1 MERSYSEALRHAQQ
15 RLRTSRRPVGVAVR
29 RWWLEGKDDGARAL
43 VVITNGINHCA
54 PEGSVLV
61 PRVSEWVETAAIEAA
76 LEARTMSFPRL
87 TAMRNLAH
95 EVDEGS
101 ADLFLLLEQI
111 WLTNRAA

>member
-1 MERSYSEALRHAQQ
+1 MERTYSEALHHAQQ

-29 RWWLEGKDDGARAL
+29 RCWFEGKDDGARAS

-54 PEGSVLV
+54 SEGSVLV
-61 PRVSEWVETAAIEAA
+61 PRVSEWVQTEAIEEA
-76 LEARTMSFPRL
+76 LEARAMSYPHL
-87 TAMRNLAH
+87 TAMRNVAH

-101 ADLFLLLEQI
+101 IDLHLLLEQI